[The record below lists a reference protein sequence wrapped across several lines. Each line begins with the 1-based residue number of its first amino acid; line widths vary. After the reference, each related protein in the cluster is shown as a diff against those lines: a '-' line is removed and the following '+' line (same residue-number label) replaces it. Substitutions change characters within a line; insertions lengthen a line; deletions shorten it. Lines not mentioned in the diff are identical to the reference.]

1 MLKYKLLLFLFQIKL
16 SLCNCHTEI
25 RKNGFVK
32 GKRHTKTT
40 QIGQMPSLV
49 NEGSGLVRLLHKNTL
64 LTHNDGG
71 GKPELYEV
79 DSTGQLLATIP
90 IPATQNVDWEDLTQ
104 DPAGNLYIGDIGNNQ
119 NKRTDLVIYQVVS
132 SQAETPT
139 IGHIKIRYQT
149 QMKESSIP
157 TIYDCE
163 AMTWHQDSLYLF
175 SKNRGKD
182 RFVRLYAV
190 PARAGEYAL
199 MPKDSIYLKTQVTG
213 AALRPDGKELAVL
226 TYGKIFLFDL
236 TNGLL
241 RFTKPT
247 KCIKFARHQAEA
259 ITYWDKT
266 NLLIT
271 NEQRQIFSLHFK
283 N

>member
-1 MLKYKLLLFLFQIKL
+1 MLIG
-16 SLCNCHTEI
+16 
-25 RKNGFVK
+25 KN
-32 GKRHTKTT
+32 
-40 QIGQMPSLV
+40 
-49 NEGSGLVRLLHKNTL
+49 LHKIITGTFTL
-64 LTHNDGG
+64 
-71 GKPELYEV
+71 
-79 DSTGQLLATIP
+79 
-90 IPATQNVDWEDLTQ
+90 
-104 DPAGNLYIGDIGNNQ
+104 DIGNNQ
-119 NKRTDLVIYQVVS
+119 NKRTDLVIYKASIKEVTNP
-132 SQAETPT
+132 EP
-139 IGHIKIRYQT
+139 IKIKYQH
-149 QMKESSIP
+149 QKPEQSEPS
-157 TIYDCE
+157 IYDCE
-163 AMTWHQDSLYLF
+163 AMVWHQDSLYLF

-182 RFVRLYAV
+182 HFVRLYAV
-190 PARAGEYAL
+190 PAQAGGYAL
-199 MPKDSIYLKTQVTG
+199 VPKDSIYLKTQVTG